1 MFYIWLQD
9 SFINRPDDDS
19 DDAPKTKK
27 AKGEPVKWQVMHEQ
41 YYKSSGMP
49 WPPKRLLCG
58 SGERESEI
66 VFFYMSTMS
75 CSAELVLDVSQMWN
89 RLPTALGG
97 EAPAL
102 TGDCYVDDN
111 VSF

>member
-1 MFYIWLQD
+1 MQD
-9 SFINRPDDDS
+9 SFINRPDNAGS
-19 DDAPKTKK
+19 DDEPKTKK

-41 YYKSSGMP
+41 YYKSNGMP

-58 SGERESEI
+58 LGERESEI
-66 VFFYMSTMS
+66 IFFYMSTMS
-75 CSAELVLDVSQMWN
+75 CSAELVVDVSQMWN

-97 EAPAL
+97 EAPTL